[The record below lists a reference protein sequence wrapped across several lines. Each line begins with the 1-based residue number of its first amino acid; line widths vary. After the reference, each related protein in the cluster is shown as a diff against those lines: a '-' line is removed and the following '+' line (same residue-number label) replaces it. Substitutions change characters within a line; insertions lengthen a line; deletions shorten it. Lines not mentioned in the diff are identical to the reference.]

1 MISATLCAIIFPAP
15 VVQVL
20 PLERRSDR
28 TSVFETGLTR
38 ARHQPA
44 IGATKST
51 RLVGLR
57 RSLARVVVRQNKSR
71 GRWTLPGQFYST
83 GTELGAFRD
92 VARQLSR
99 DLLGGDLE
107 AAPLGYLQCSHRGIF
122 AGRPFGWGWRKRGF
136 GAGWAGS

>member
-1 MISATLCAIIFPAP
+1 MISATFCAIIPLAP

-38 ARHQPA
+38 ARHEPA

-57 RSLARVVVRQNKSR
+57 RSLARMNRYRHRSCAALASRTCPSRSAAAPR
-71 GRWTLPGQFYST
+71 GRQRARATTTWHNARPARPSDSPHRYQFQADARPRREDARST
-83 GTELGAFRD
+83 W
-92 VARQLSR
+92 
-99 DLLGGDLE
+99 GDLQ
-107 AAPLGYLQCSHRGIF
+107 L
-122 AGRPFGWGWRKRGF
+122 
-136 GAGWAGS
+136 

>member
-1 MISATLCAIIFPAP
+1 MISATFCAIIPLAP

-38 ARHQPA
+38 ARHEPA

-57 RSLARVVVRQNKSR
+57 RSLARFLFEHNLFGKPVPTFPDHARTTRSGFQR
-71 GRWTLPGQFYST
+71 R
-83 GTELGAFRD
+83 RD
-92 VARQLSR
+92 FADAVA
-99 DLLGGDLE
+99 
-107 AAPLGYLQCSHRGIF
+107 
-122 AGRPFGWGWRKRGF
+122 K
-136 GAGWAGS
+136 

>member
-38 ARHQPA
+38 ARHEPA

-57 RSLARVVVRQNKSR
+57 RSLASSWFISVGTSSGRQNSY
-71 GRWTLPGQFYST
+71 WPPGSI
-83 GTELGAFRD
+83 R
-92 VARQLSR
+92 LSEEI
-99 DLLGGDLE
+99 LLLTS
-107 AAPLGYLQCSHRGIF
+107 AVPSVPR
-122 AGRPFGWGWRKRGF
+122 
-136 GAGWAGS
+136 

>member
-1 MISATLCAIIFPAP
+1 MISATFCAIIPLAP

-38 ARHQPA
+38 ARHEPA

-57 RSLARVVVRQNKSR
+57 RSLARLKSEFAHR
-71 GRWTLPGQFYST
+71 IFSPKSPMS
-83 GTELGAFRD
+83 GA
-92 VARQLSR
+92 
-99 DLLGGDLE
+99 G
-107 AAPLGYLQCSHRGIF
+107 F
-122 AGRPFGWGWRKRGF
+122 AGHSRAVVQT
-136 GAGWAGS
+136 GACACILVRSGSGPCREAKPPQPPP

>member
-38 ARHQPA
+38 ARHEPA

-57 RSLARVVVRQNKSR
+57 RSLASVRSHWSAWRAANLPSR
-71 GRWTLPGQFYST
+71 QALPNIPLCSSG
-83 GTELGAFRD
+83 
-92 VARQLSR
+92 
-99 DLLGGDLE
+99 
-107 AAPLGYLQCSHRGIF
+107 AAPLWHP
-122 AGRPFGWGWRKRGF
+122 APGRPGELFEPPT
-136 GAGWAGS
+136 

>member
-38 ARHQPA
+38 ARHEPA

-57 RSLARVVVRQNKSR
+57 RSLASFLFEHDLFGKPVPTFPDHALVVAVALRIVEYPEAF
-71 GRWTLPGQFYST
+71 L
-83 GTELGAFRD
+83 ELRRDRD
-92 VARQLSR
+92 VEFLAGGQARDKPFVIER
-99 DLLGGDLE
+99 DQVAIRTQFSKG
-107 AAPLGYLQCSHRGIF
+107 
-122 AGRPFGWGWRKRGF
+122 PFHH
-136 GAGWAGS
+136 A

>member
-38 ARHQPA
+38 ARHEPA

-57 RSLARVVVRQNKSR
+57 RSLARCLIPGFDGALFSR
-71 GRWTLPGQFYST
+71 EWKDALWDKFFT
-83 GTELGAFRD
+83 
-92 VARQLSR
+92 
-99 DLLGGDLE
+99 
-107 AAPLGYLQCSHRGIF
+107 AAPQRQRQSVEQYKIV
-122 AGRPFGWGWRKRGF
+122 KR
-136 GAGWAGS
+136 A